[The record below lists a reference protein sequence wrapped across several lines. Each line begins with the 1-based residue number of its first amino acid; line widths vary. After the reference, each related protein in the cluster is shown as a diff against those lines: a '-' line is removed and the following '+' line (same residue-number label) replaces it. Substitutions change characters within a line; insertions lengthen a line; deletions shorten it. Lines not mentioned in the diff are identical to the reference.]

1 MTYVPRLPPYAHQR
15 EALDKMRGREAFALL
30 MSMRTGKT
38 AVTITDWAT
47 MVDADEV
54 EDILVI
60 APGGVYKT
68 WKGEFAK
75 HLSENAMDNTIT
87 HTWQSG
93 GTSHHDKSL
102 KLFLGV
108 QETGVARAMMI
119 NVEALSSVEKAR
131 EAVTTFL
138 SQRRAVVATDESTTI
153 KSPTARRS
161 KFIIQKL
168 APLAAYR
175 RILSGLPT
183 PRSPLDL
190 FSQFE
195 FLDWRILGHKSY
207 YSFRARYAVVKK
219 MGFGGRAVNI
229 VVGYRNTDELWS
241 LIAPHS
247 YRVTLDQVRQAAPPV
262 YAMRE
267 VKMTEEQERIY
278 RELKEFATAA
288 IEADKHVTAT
298 AVITQILRL
307 HQLLCGHVT
316 DDDTGEVHDVPENRT
331 AELLRVLEDYDGK
344 AIVWCSYDHDVRK
357 VSERLKKEYGE
368 RAVAR
373 FWGGN
378 RDTREEEESRFKSD
392 PECRF
397 EVATPDAGGKGRTWS
412 VADLHIFYSSKNN
425 LEHRDQAEMRAEAV
439 DKYEQ
444 ATRIDLMV
452 PGTVEEKI
460 IQALRDKI
468 DMATAITGDNYREW
482 LI

>member
-1 MTYVPRLPPYAHQR
+1 MTYVPRFPPYQHQQ

-30 MSMRTGKT
+30 ASMRTGKSK
-38 AVTITDWAT
+38 ILIDDWAE
-47 MVDADEV
+47 MVDSDAVDDLMV
-54 EDILVI
+54 V

-68 WKGEFAK
+68 WAAEVLKQLPEDAAEATMI
-75 HLSENAMDNTIT
+75 HA
-87 HTWQSG
+87 WQSG
-93 GTSHHDKSL
+93 GGAGHDRAL
-102 KLFLGV
+102 RAFLGAQDV
-108 QETGVARAMMI
+108 GRPRVLAI
-119 NVEALSSVEKAR
+119 NVEALSSVDKAR
-131 EAVTTFL
+131 EAAVTFL
-138 SQRRAVVATDESTTI
+138 GHRKVVMAIDESTSV
-153 KSPTARRS
+153 KNGSAKRS

-168 APLAAYR
+168 APLAEYR

-219 MGFGGRAVNI
+219 MDFGGRAVNV

-241 LIAPHS
+241 LIAPWS
-247 YRVTLDQVRQAAPPV
+247 YRVTLDQVREAAPPV

-267 VKMTEEQERIY
+267 VAMTDEQKRIY

-288 IEADKHVTAT
+288 IEADTHVTAT

-316 DDDTGEVHDVPENRT
+316 DEDGNVHEVPENRT
-331 AELLRVLEDYDGK
+331 AELLKILGDYDGK
-344 AIVWCSYDHDVRK
+344 AIIWCSYDHDVRK

-378 RDTREEEESRFKSD
+378 LDTREEEESCFKND

-412 VADLHIFYSSKNN
+412 VADLHVFYSNRDD
-425 LEHRDQAEMRAEAV
+425 LEKRAQAEERAEAV
-439 DKYEQ
+439 DKYNQ
-444 ATRIDLMV
+444 ATRIDLYV
-452 PGTVEEKI
+452 PGTVDEKI
-460 IQALRDKI
+460 IHAIRSKI
-468 DMATAITGDNYREW
+468 NMAGTITGDNYREW
-482 LI
+482 LV

>member
-1 MTYVPRLPPYAHQR
+1 MTYTPRLPPYAHQR

-30 MSMRTGKT
+30 ASMRVGKSK
-38 AVTITDWAT
+38 ILIDDWGD
-47 MVDADEV
+47 MVDQDEV
-54 EDILVI
+54 ADLMVV
-60 APGGVYKT
+60 APGGVYRT
-68 WKGEFAK
+68 WATEIAK
-75 HLSENAMDNTIT
+75 QLPQDALDATAV

-93 GTSHHDKSL
+93 GGRGHDRALANFMQSVYDDAPRV
-102 KLFLGV
+102 FL
-108 QETGVARAMMI
+108 I
-119 NVEALSSVEKAR
+119 NVEALSSVDKAR
-131 EAVTTFL
+131 EAAIEFL
-138 SQRRAVVATDESTTI
+138 GQRRAVMAIDESTVV
-153 KSPTARRS
+153 KNPSARRT
-161 KFIIQKL
+161 KFIQQKL
-168 APLAAYR
+168 APRAAYR

-219 MGFGGRAVNI
+219 MDFGGRAVNI

-267 VKMTEEQERIY
+267 VAMTDEQKRIY
-278 RELKEFATAA
+278 HELKEFATAA

-316 DDDTGEVHDVPENRT
+316 DDDTGEIHDVPENRT

-344 AIVWCSYDHDVRK
+344 AIIWCSYDHDVRK

-378 RDTREEEESRFKSD
+378 RDTREEEEARFKND

-412 VADLHIFYSSKNN
+412 VADLHVFYSNRDD
-425 LEHRDQAEMRAEAV
+425 LEKRAQAEERAEAV
-439 DKYEQ
+439 DKYDQ
-444 ATRIDLMV
+444 ATRIDLYV
-452 PGTVEEKI
+452 PGTVDEKI
-460 IQALRDKI
+460 IHAIRNKI
-468 DMATAITGDNYREW
+468 NMAATITGDNYREW
-482 LI
+482 LV